1 MFSVFTNYSGLFCL
15 YMEKNIQNSLLL
27 LVVIPDV
34 PVYYVTSP
42 LYVTSS
48 EDVKNIYII

>member
-1 MFSVFTNYSGLFCL
+1 
-15 YMEKNIQNSLLL
+15 MEKNIQNSLLL

-42 LYVTSS
+42 LYVASS

>member
-15 YMEKNIQNSLLL
+15 YMEKNIQDSLLL

-34 PVYYVTSP
+34 PMYYVTSP
-42 LYVTSS
+42 LDVTSS
-48 EDVKNIYII
+48 EVVKNIHII